1 MVNNEGQLYT
11 IEGIAAAALI
21 LTTVYLVLNSTMV
34 FTPGETHIYDMQLEQ
49 LGNDVLAVMDQ
60 PNMWDP
66 GESPYP
72 KSRLEKY
79 IEDGNACDFYRDF
92 RKYGNAMTEMGK
104 SDTISLKANITYY
117 DGVVVKTTE
126 FKPPPGQC
134 SEQLQEYYR
143 EDAVT
148 VTRWVN
154 IEDGWSFGGGSY
166 PQTVLLEVLLWR
178 G

>member
-1 MVNNEGQLYT
+1 MVNDEGQLYT

-60 PNMWDP
+60 PIVWNP

-72 KSRLEKY
+72 ESRLEKY
-79 IEDGNACDFYRDF
+79 IEDDNACDFYRDF
-92 RKYGNAMTEMGK
+92 RTYSTTTTEMGK
-104 SDTISLKANITYY
+104 SDTISLKADITYY
-117 DGVVVKTTE
+117 DGVDVITTP
-126 FKPPPGQC
+126 FVPPPGSLC
-134 SEQLQEYYR
+134 SEPQEYYR

-154 IEDGWSFGGGSY
+154 IKDGSSFGGGSY